1 MGNTDDI
8 QRVYMDLED
17 SMARLVGDQGTAFSI
32 LWFDIHRWLE
42 PEGSGVKADLCGD
55 LTKKITGQNN
65 SGGGHSPGYY
75 YKLQNKFGF
84 GAFDEL
90 GTYWERLM
98 EEEKCGRLWLLLECL
113 ETYYKKIMPYVKNE
127 MIAWWSEHGNDEI
140 PQALKLYEYNKHR
153 AKVRATMQIVEA
165 VACILNLQ
173 GKDRGVIEED

>member
-32 LWFDIHRWLE
+32 LWYDIYAWLE
-42 PEGSGVKADLCGD
+42 TEDSGMKDDLFKD
-55 LTKKITGQNN
+55 LVKKITGQNN

-90 GTYWERLM
+90 GTYWQELM
-98 EEEKCGRLWLLLECL
+98 EEEDCGRLWNLLECL

-140 PQALKLYEYNKHR
+140 P
-153 AKVRATMQIVEA
+153 
-165 VACILNLQ
+165 
-173 GKDRGVIEED
+173 